1 MMKLKKIIVPYSRT
15 FEGKATI
22 ACSLRV
28 GKQSLV
34 FVGERVTEIE
44 IGSQVESQVES
55 LIIRVYDDAIDA
67 RRETLYFIGSQ
78 LLLAC

>member
-1 MMKLKKIIVPYSRT
+1 MKLKKIIAPYSRT

-34 FVGERVTEIE
+34 FGGERVTEIE
-44 IGSQVESQVES
+44 IGSQVES